1 MMVVK
6 IKKPKIKNISDKK
19 NLNFKIIKVVY
30 KHFSLE
36 KNSILKKNKTDV
48 KSLKEDH
55 TIKYNHNII
64 QSNNIEIP
72 QKVKSIIF
80 LLKKIIRPL

>member
-36 KNSILKKNKTDV
+36 KNSILKKTKLV

>member
-36 KNSILKKNKTDV
+36 KNSILKKKKTDV